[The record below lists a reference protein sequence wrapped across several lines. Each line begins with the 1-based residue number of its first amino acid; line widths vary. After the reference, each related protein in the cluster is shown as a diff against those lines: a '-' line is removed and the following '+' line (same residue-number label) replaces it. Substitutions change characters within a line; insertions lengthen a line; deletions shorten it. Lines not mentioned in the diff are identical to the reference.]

1 MFLRSTRT
9 AIVRVSIVAIAAA
22 IGFAVASSPSYAQEQ
37 EEWRLFV
44 TAPENARTVWFLQ
57 ARHVASELELDREAS
72 RELMRAYFSAR
83 QEHREK
89 VEALPRTGEGL
100 RDFWRIGEEARSSQ
114 EKSLVEALGKEKGQ
128 KAAVALGAFNFLSDN
143 IAADILATQNEALAS
158 VFEYQENVNK
168 AVNEAREDNAWED
181 LREKFSELTMKL
193 AEKVSAI
200 FSEEQ
205 MSEWEEKYGPL
216 FERILSLGL

>member
-1 MFLRSTRT
+1 MSLSSTRT
-9 AIVRVSIVAIAAA
+9 AIVRVLSIMVAGA

-37 EEWRLFV
+37 EEWQLFV
-44 TAPENARTVWFLQ
+44 KPPENVRTVWFLQ
-57 ARHVASELELDREAS
+57 ARHVASELELDREAA
-72 RELMRAYFSAR
+72 RQLARTYFSAR

-89 VEALPRTGEGL
+89 VEALPRTGEGF
-100 RDFWRIGEEARSSQ
+100 REFWQIGEEARSSL

-128 KAAVALGAFNFLSDN
+128 KAAVVLGAFNFLSDN
-143 IAADILATQNEALAS
+143 MAADMLAAQNEALTS
-158 VFEYQENVNK
+158 LFKYQENVNK
-168 AVNEAREDNAWED
+168 AVNEARESGSWEG

-200 FSEEQ
+200 FSEKQ

-216 FERILSLGL
+216 FERILSL